1 MWSEPTAAN
10 RVAIGAT
17 EVAEAIV
24 AIVAIGVVDAGV
36 AAAND
41 EMRKPARWESQG
53 RPRNHTPKITS
64 LRASVLRLAITTFAR
79 SRRQDAG

>member
-17 EVAEAIV
+17 EVAMAT
-24 AIVAIGVVDAGV
+24 VAIGVVDAGV

-79 SRRQDAG
+79 PRRKDAG

>member
-1 MWSEPTAAN
+1 MWSELTAASC
-10 RVAIGAT
+10 VPIEAT
-17 EVAEAIV
+17 GVAEAIV
-24 AIVAIGVVDAGV
+24 ATSVVDAGV

-41 EMRKPARWESQG
+41 EMRKPAQWESQG